1 MNTAKFL
8 SAWLGFGIVLTLTIG
23 GAGEGRSLAE
33 AQDVFSFGGG
43 TNGYEIHAAD
53 NGRNDLVWCI
63 KETCRAMDDAD
74 PSPCGGWRMRV
85 RSRLDS
91 CGWTMGTAKFSV
103 RLLASRTIL
112 LQFSEN
118 GFVES
123 EKPEGE
129 RTFVLDGPGAR
140 ACVPSGFLAV
150 SMEMLRG
157 GQPGAGITM
166 CANGREFVHCEGVTA
181 EYALFLIGHDVIAFS
196 YRMGDAARPEIS
208 SMAFIFMAFYNV
220 FTFAS
225 NLKYME
231 TNKIGLFIFITMS
244 IVITSICAGIGGLAI
259 YVGKKKSRFSR
270 LAKLLSFL
278 FFIFII
284 CILAVSIALGNME
297 IIISI
302 STTLLINICYCIGV
316 YIEKE

>member
-53 NGRNDLVWCI
+53 NGRDDLVWCI

-181 EYALFLIGHDVIAFS
+181 EYALFLIGNDVIAFS
-196 YRMGDAARPEIS
+196 YRMGDAARPEIVKMPFRDAESEGLLVETGQWQSADSTGRYSLSVEEDEEGVNGSERFLSLKICRRAPLVCLLVSVKNIKALLACLKSRGQGLDCHWKADS
-208 SMAFIFMAFYNV
+208 SMFR
-220 FTFAS
+220 S
-225 NLKYME
+225 L
-231 TNKIGLFIFITMS
+231 
-244 IVITSICAGIGGLAI
+244 
-259 YVGKKKSRFSR
+259 
-270 LAKLLSFL
+270 L
-278 FFIFII
+278 FF
-284 CILAVSIALGNME
+284 
-297 IIISI
+297 
-302 STTLLINICYCIGV
+302 
-316 YIEKE
+316 